1 MMEKQKKK
9 ESEKTMTLLDAI
21 KKHNEGIIA
30 LHKANIAVYLKNPA
44 GIGEHSDIMESIQR
58 ELDCM
63 ATHEDR
69 LSMLRF
75 WIKEENPNGLG
86 TGSKKVDEGEAVE

>member
-1 MMEKQKKK
+1 MKILIFSMMEKQKKK

-44 GIGEHSDIMESIQR
+44 GIGEHSDI
-58 ELDCM
+58 
-63 ATHEDR
+63 A
-69 LSMLRF
+69 
-75 WIKEENPNGLG
+75 
-86 TGSKKVDEGEAVE
+86 EAVEAELDKIAAAQDRIDAIDQHFGSEDQNASFLLTIP